1 MNTVTAETKLTDLY
15 RLHEANTLGMDDR
28 RWLVIQESIYR
39 LTSTTITKSMR
50 GLFGGP
56 LNRVI
61 EEVQG
66 AVLGKFITRKYT
78 IDGDT
83 IEPVLRATILN
94 EMRSVLRKSQS
105 VTPVAMSKGY
115 ESEGGENGAADDD
128 DLFDHVRQKLRQP
141 FRFAEAPHVRE
152 AVLAFLLTSA
162 RFPPQSF
169 IGSMGVPPALR
180 RHVFNAAVFDI
191 NEAIHTN
198 AS

>member
-1 MNTVTAETKLTDLY
+1 MTLATESKLTAMY
-15 RLHEANTLGMDDR
+15 RTHEAGALGQNDR
-28 RWLVIQESIYR
+28 RWLYIQETVYR
-39 LTSTTITKSMR
+39 LTADTITKGTR

-56 LNRVI
+56 LDRII

-66 AVLGKFITRKYT
+66 AVLGKFITKKYT
-78 IDGDT
+78 IDGTT

-105 VTPVAMSKGY
+105 VTPVSMASGCEA
-115 ESEGGENGAADDD
+115 ESEVTGGDDD
-128 DLFDHVRQKLRQP
+128 DLFNHVRQKLRQP

-191 NEAIHTN
+191 NEAIHADAT
-198 AS
+198 